1 MEEGGEKHDWV
12 DDDSQE
18 ELVREL
24 LDEESPFFVLSQ
36 GTIQPKAITSEEEV
50 SKQRVSNVYS
60 GPRIKDIENALS
72 SVSNWKDQPQQTTRI
87 NSMLERNLSKIES
100 KYTLKVRSCG
110 NGMADDGYKW
120 RKYGQK
126 SIKNSPN
133 PRSYYKC
140 TNPRCNAKKQVEK
153 SRDEADTLIITYEGL
168 HLHFVDPNFPPL
180 NDQPFQ
186 HDNNEPTKKPKKA
199 ISESDESRAFGL
211 PQTMQ
216 IQEATTNNINSA
228 VSLEGCPCPHEVA
241 SEGLLEDVVPWIIRN
256 PFRNNIISSNSTSC
270 SSSQTRSPPV
280 SPSSLS
286 WSPNYNPW
294 PVFI

>member
-1 MEEGGEKHDWV
+1 MEEGGEKDDWV
-12 DDDSQE
+12 DDGSQE

-24 LDEESPFFVLSQ
+24 LDEESLFFVLSQ

-50 SKQRVSNVYS
+50 SKQRLSNVYS
-60 GPRIKDIENALS
+60 GPRIEDIENALS
-72 SVSNWKDQPQQTTRI
+72 SVSNWKDQPQQTT
-87 NSMLERNLSKIES
+87 
-100 KYTLKVRSCG
+100 
-110 NGMADDGYKW
+110 
-120 RKYGQK
+120 
-126 SIKNSPN
+126 
-133 PRSYYKC
+133 RSYYKC

-168 HLHFVDPNFPPL
+168 HLHFVDPYFPPL
-180 NDQPFQ
+180 SDQPFQ
-186 HDNNEPTKKPKKA
+186 HDNNEPTKKPRKA

-228 VSLEGCPCPHEVA
+228 VSLEGCPCPQEVA

-256 PFRNNIISSNSTSC
+256 PFHNNIISSNSTSC